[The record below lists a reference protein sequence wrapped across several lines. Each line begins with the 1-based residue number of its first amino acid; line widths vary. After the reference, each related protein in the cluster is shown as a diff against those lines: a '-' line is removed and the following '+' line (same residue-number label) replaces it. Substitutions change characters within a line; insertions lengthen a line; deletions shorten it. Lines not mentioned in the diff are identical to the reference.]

1 MLGINGINGST
12 GRVVVAVVAVLSGAF
27 RVGAAIPPEAV
38 LVVYDSRVEGSLEV
52 AEHYAGSAN
61 VPGGL
66 GTVAG
71 TRPGV
76 RAFDLASSGVQITGG
91 SDGTISGAIFRDAIR
106 DPIRAHLLAE
116 SLAGEIRVLVL
127 CRGVPHRVRD
137 LDNASAGD
145 GPGPLV
151 NEFNGADADASSVDS
166 QLTLLW
172 QNLGD
177 TEAGG
182 SRDSFADNYIA
193 NPYHGLTE
201 PITSF
206 SNANNRSPKSFGFD
220 LLFGLIATGDGRG
233 PSDLTPGDLLLVTRL
248 DGTTVTDA
256 TRLIDRGRRVIIDT
270 DTAVFVL
277 DESNSNGA
285 TDAGFNDELD
295 NLGFGSTPDPL
306 RLGDDYETARDL
318 LLADGRFPAAN
329 VRYDA
334 AGGGDNYLRGPVPAF
349 SGGEIVDGPVML
361 LAHYSENHAGK
372 PAGADSSLLLVET
385 FGFANLARGAIF
397 NTLESFNGRAFN
409 GLGTSFNQE
418 QAADFIVAGGAFAIG
433 TVFEPLGATVA
444 DNEMLVRN
452 FIVGDL
458 TWAEAAWSAVPAL
471 SWMHVVL
478 GDPLA
483 TIERGAFDVNGDGR
497 TDIED
502 AYAIARNPADTDGDG
517 DADQDDKDLLIEFLR
532 QGETEDMTRGRRR

>member
-1 MLGINGINGST
+1 
-12 GRVVVAVVAVLSGAF
+12 VVLFGAF
-27 RVGAAIPPEAV
+27 RVGAVIPPGAV
-38 LVVYDSRVEGSLEV
+38 LVVYDSRVEGSVEV

-71 TRPGV
+71 ARPGV
-76 RAFDLASSGVQITGG
+76 RAFDLASSGVPIPGG
-91 SDGTISGAIFRDAIR
+91 SDGTISGAVFRDAIR
-106 DPIRAHLLAE
+106 DPIRAHLLGAGLAE
-116 SLAGEIRVLVL
+116 DLAGEIRVLVL

-137 LDNASAGD
+137 FDNASAGD

-172 QNLGD
+172 QDLGD
-177 TEAGG
+177 SEAGG
-182 SRDSFADNYIA
+182 ARDSFADNYIA
-193 NPYHGLTE
+193 NPYHGRTE
-201 PITSF
+201 PITTF
-206 SNANNRSPKSFGFD
+206 SNADNRAPKSFGFD
-220 LLFGLIATGDGRG
+220 LLFGLIVSGDGPG
-233 PSDLTPGDLLLVTRL
+233 PSGLGPGDLLLVCRL

-256 TRLIDRGRRVIIDT
+256 KRLIDRGRRVIIDT
-270 DTAVFVL
+270 DTARFVL
-277 DESNSNGA
+277 DESGSNGVA
-285 TDAGFNDELD
+285 DSGFNAELD

-329 VRYDA
+329 VLYNA
-334 AGGGDNYLRGPVPAF
+334 AGGGSEYLRGPVPAF
-349 SGGEIVDGPVML
+349 AGGETVAGPVLL
-361 LAHYSENHAGK
+361 LAHYAGNHAGK
-372 PAGADSSLLLVET
+372 PAGADSSLRLVGT

-418 QAADFIVAGGAFAIG
+418 QAADFIAAGGAFAVG
-433 TVFEPLGATVA
+433 TVYEPLGNTVA

-452 FIVGDL
+452 FIVGER

-497 TDIED
+497 ADIED
-502 AYAIARNPADTDGDG
+502 AYAIAQQPSDTDGDG
-517 DADQDDKDLLIEFLR
+517 DTDRDDVEFLIDFLR
-532 QGETEDMTRGRRR
+532 QGEIEDMTRGRRR